1 MKRSQQRAVVIL
13 IVVMIA
19 VAYQAYRQSHSH
31 PANYRSGFSGAR
43 LGPADIYPDPA
54 RTPGA
59 ANPDI
64 TQDNIQQ
71 NICNPRWSTKFVRP
85 PEGYTHD
92 LKVRQLR
99 EYGYSDLDL
108 RDYEEDHLIPLEI
121 GGNPTDPANLWPE
134 PYQTSISEGGAHFKD
149 QVENYLHDQ
158 VCSGAMPL
166 AEAQHEIATDWY
178 RVYTTEVSH

>member
-1 MKRSQQRAVVIL
+1 MSRSQQRAAVIL
-13 IVVMIA
+13 IVVAVA
-19 VAYQAYRQSHSH
+19 VAYQVYRQSSSR
-31 PANYRSGFSGAR
+31 PAGSGSSFGSAR

-71 NICNPRWSTKFVRP
+71 TICNPRWSTKLIRP

-99 EYGYSDLDL
+99 EYGHSDLDL
-108 RDYEEDHLIPLEI
+108 RDYEEDHLIPLEV

-134 PYQTSISEGGAHFKD
+134 AYQTSIPDGGARSKD
-149 QVENYLHDQ
+149 KVENYLHDQ
-158 VCSGAMPL
+158 VCAGAMSL
-166 AEAQHEIATDWY
+166 VEAQREIATDWY
-178 RVYTTEVSH
+178 RVYTMAVPH